1 MNDKNHQ
8 IDWKLIGQW
17 ITIVAILFGS
27 WIAQDRRITTVEAA
41 MNEQMK
47 GYVLILHTLNDRLD
61 RLENK
66 IDRIM
71 SENRRRND

>member
-1 MNDKNHQ
+1 MTEKNHQ
-8 IDWKLIGQW
+8 FDWKLVGQW
-17 ITIVAILFGS
+17 VTIIAILLGT

-47 GYVLILHTLNDRLD
+47 GYVLILHALNDRLD

-71 SENRRRND
+71 SENRARKD

>member
-1 MNDKNHQ
+1 MKDSKAV
-8 IDWKLIGQW
+8 WKLLGQW
-17 ITIVAILFGS
+17 ITIIVVLIGS

-41 MNEQMK
+41 LNEQMK
-47 GYVLILHTLNDRLD
+47 GYILVLQTLNDRLD

-71 SENRRRND
+71 IENRQRRD

>member
-1 MNDKNHQ
+1 MNEEPPQ

-17 ITIVAILFGS
+17 ITIVAILLGS

-71 SENRRRND
+71 SENRAKRD